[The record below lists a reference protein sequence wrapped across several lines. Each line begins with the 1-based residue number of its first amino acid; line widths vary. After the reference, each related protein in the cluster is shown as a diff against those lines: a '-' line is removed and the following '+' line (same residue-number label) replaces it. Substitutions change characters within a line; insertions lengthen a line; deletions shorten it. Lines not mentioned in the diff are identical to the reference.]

1 MFKNKRLILP
11 ALLVAASLV
20 AFAAASLLMT
30 RDAPQQALIGGPF
43 RLVAQDGR
51 TVTEKDFAGRPA
63 LVFFGYA
70 HCPDVCPTTL
80 FEISEVFRALGR
92 DAKISGLFM
101 TVDPE
106 RDTPAVLKDYLSS
119 FDPRIVGLSGDRAAV
134 DQALKAYRVYAR
146 KIPGKNDDYT
156 YDHTALVYLMDR
168 NGRFAGSF
176 KLDRKP
182 EDSAAQLRPF
192 L

>member
-1 MFKNKRLILP
+1 M
-11 ALLVAASLV
+11 
-20 AFAAASLLMT
+20 
-30 RDAPQQALIGGPF
+30 
-43 RLVAQDGR
+43 
-51 TVTEKDFAGRPA
+51 
-63 LVFFGYA
+63 
-70 HCPDVCPTTL
+70 
-80 FEISEVFRALGR
+80 FRALGP

-106 RDTPAVLKDYLSS
+106 RDTPAALKDYLSS
-119 FDPRIVGLSGDRAAV
+119 FDRRIVGLSGDRAAV
-134 DQALKAYRVYAR
+134 DQALKAYRVYAK
-146 KIPGKNDDYT
+146 KIPGKNDDFT